1 MSQSRLEFKVGIFVF
16 ICLALLALLLL
27 QFSKGTNLFRPT
39 YTIYLT
45 TKNVGGL
52 RVRSQVLMSGV
63 EVGKVAKAQLSP
75 EGTIVTVALN
85 IYKPYIIHRSA
96 RFSIEQFGFL
106 GDQYVAIYPEG
117 NQGPVLEQGA
127 QAEAQEP
134 FNLQDVARGAAGF
147 ITRIDET
154 AKKLNDAIN
163 DVRRLVLNEQTL
175 TNLSVTV
182 GTFRQVAEDAVLT
195 VKDVDEL
202 VISNKIPAGLAVS
215 NLMAFS
221 EELKSVG
228 LSAQDV
234 VNTNAPQIGIAV
246 SNVVTSTAMLTN
258 LLAQVQEGH
267 GLAGTVLRNDQLAND
282 FSALASNL
290 ALTSRN
296 LNEHGL
302 WRVLWGPKHHEP
314 ESEPKPAPPP
324 TTQGRGTFQQ

>member
-1 MSQSRLEFKVGIFVF
+1 MSQSRLEIKVGFFVF
-16 ICLALLALLLL
+16 ICLGLLAVLLIE
-27 QFSKGTNLFRPT
+27 FSKGTNLFRPT

-63 EVGKVAKAQLSP
+63 EIGKVAKTQLSP
-75 EGTIVTVALN
+75 EGTTVTVALN
-85 IYKPYIIHRSA
+85 VYKPYIIHRSA
-96 RFSIEQFGFL
+96 RFTIEQFGFL

-117 NQGPVLEQGA
+117 NQGPILQQGD

-134 FNLQDVARGAAGF
+134 FNLQDVARNAAGF
-147 ITRIDET
+147 IERIDET

-175 TNLSVTV
+175 TNLAITV
-182 GTFRQVAEDAVLT
+182 GTFRQVAENAVTT
-195 VKDVDEL
+195 VNNIDDL
-202 VISNKIPAGLAVS
+202 VISNKVPAMLAVS

-228 LSAQDV
+228 VSAQDV

-246 SNVVTSTAMLTN
+246 SNIVTSTAILTN

-296 LNEHGL
+296 LNEQGL
-302 WRVLWGPKHHEP
+302 WRVIRGPKHRA
-314 ESEPKPAPPP
+314 SEPKPEVPPA
-324 TTQGRGTFQQ
+324 TQGRGTFQQ

>member
-45 TKNVGGL
+45 TRNVGGL

-63 EVGKVAKAQLSP
+63 EVGKVAKTQLSP

-117 NQGPVLEQGA
+117 NQGPVMQQGD

-163 DVRRLVLNEQTL
+163 DVRRLVLNEETL
-175 TNLSVTV
+175 TNLAVTV
-182 GTFRQVAEDAVLT
+182 GTFRQVAENSLT
-195 VKDVDEL
+195 TVENVDQL
-202 VISNKIPAGLAVS
+202 VISNKVPAAMAVS

-246 SNVVTSTAMLTN
+246 SNIVTSTAILTN

-267 GLAGTVLRNDQLAND
+267 GLAGTVLKNDQLGND
-282 FSALASNL
+282 LSVLASNL

-296 LNEHGL
+296 LNEQGL
-302 WRVLWGPKHHEP
+302 WRVIRGPKHGP
-314 ESEPKPAPPP
+314 SEPKTSPPP
-324 TTQGRGTFQQ
+324 TTQGRGTFEQ